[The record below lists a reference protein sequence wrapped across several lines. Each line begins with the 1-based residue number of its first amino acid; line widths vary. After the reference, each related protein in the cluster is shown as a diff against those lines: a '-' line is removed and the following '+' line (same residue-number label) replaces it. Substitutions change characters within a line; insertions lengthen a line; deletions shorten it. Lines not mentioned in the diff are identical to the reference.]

1 MYIQDDLKECLKLQ
15 FRDIT
20 YKVNEKKGIVV
31 ALASFYTP
39 LCMGAD
45 VDQYIDNIKGIAR
58 LNKSVGDTFNV
69 EVGKRIA
76 RAKAEKEAF
85 IQFRTM
91 LLSYEKKVFQARLD
105 IAEAIITMNSH
116 IEHQKEYIK
125 SF

>member
-20 YKVNEKKGIVV
+20 YKVNEEKGVVV
-31 ALASFYTP
+31 ALAYFRTP
-39 LCMGAD
+39 LSMEAGAN
-45 VDQYIDNIKGIAR
+45 QCINTIGIAK
-58 LNKSVGDTFNV
+58 LNKSAGDTFDI
-69 EVGKRIA
+69 EVGKKIA

-85 IQFRTM
+85 TQFKAM
-91 LLSYEKKVFQARLD
+91 LLKYEDKLFQARL
-105 IAEAIITMNSH
+105 EMSKAIDTMSSH

>member
-20 YKVNEKKGIVV
+20 YKVNEEKGVVV
-31 ALASFYTP
+31 ALAYFRTP
-39 LCMGAD
+39 LSMEAGAN
-45 VDQYIDNIKGIAR
+45 QCINTIGIAK
-58 LNKSVGDTFNV
+58 LNKSAGDTFNI
-69 EVGKRIA
+69 EVGKKIA

-85 IQFRTM
+85 IQFKTM
-91 LLSYEKKVFQARLD
+91 LLEYEDKLFQARL
-105 IAEAIITMNSH
+105 EMSKAIDTMSSH

>member
-1 MYIQDDLKECLKLQ
+1 MYIQDDLKKCLKLQ

-20 YKVNEKKGIVV
+20 YKVNEEKGVVV

-39 LCMGAD
+39 LRMEPDA
-45 VDQYIDNIKGIAR
+45 DQYINTIGIAR
-58 LNKSVGDTFNV
+58 LNKNAGDTFNI
-69 EVGKRIA
+69 EVGKKIA

-85 IQFRTM
+85 IQFKTT
-91 LLSYEKKVFQARLD
+91 LLKYEDKLFQARL
-105 IAEAIITMNSH
+105 EMSKAIDTMSSH

>member
-15 FRDIT
+15 LRDIT
-20 YKVNEKKGIVV
+20 YKVNEKKGVVV
-31 ALASFYTP
+31 ALAYLRTP
-39 LCMGAD
+39 LSMEAGAN
-45 VDQYIDNIKGIAR
+45 QCINTIGIAR
-58 LNKSVGDTFNV
+58 LNKSAGDTFNI
-69 EVGKRIA
+69 EVGKKIA

-91 LLSYEKKVFQARLD
+91 LLSYEKEVFQARLN
-105 IAEAIITMNSH
+105 IAEAIITISSH

>member
-1 MYIQDDLKECLKLQ
+1 MYIQEDLKECLKLQ

-20 YKVNEKKGIVV
+20 YKVNEEKGVVV
-31 ALASFYTP
+31 ALAYFRTP
-39 LCMGAD
+39 LSMEAGAN
-45 VDQYIDNIKGIAR
+45 QCINTIGIAR
-58 LNKSVGDTFNV
+58 LNKSAGDTFNI
-69 EVGKRIA
+69 EVGKKIA

-91 LLSYEKKVFQARLD
+91 LLSYEKKVFQARLN
-105 IAEAIITMNSH
+105 IAEAIITMSSH

>member
-15 FRDIT
+15 FRYIT
-20 YKVNEKKGIVV
+20 YKVNEKKGVVV
-31 ALASFYTP
+31 ALAYFSTP
-39 LCMGAD
+39 LSMEAGAN
-45 VDQYIDNIKGIAR
+45 QCINTIGIAR
-58 LNKSVGDTFNV
+58 LNKSTGDTFNI
-69 EVGKRIA
+69 EVGKKIA

-105 IAEAIITMNSH
+105 IAEAIITMSSH

>member
-20 YKVNEKKGIVV
+20 YKVNEKKGVVV
-31 ALASFYTP
+31 ALAYFRTP
-39 LCMGAD
+39 LSMEAGAN
-45 VDQYIDNIKGIAR
+45 QCINTIGIAR
-58 LNKSVGDTFNV
+58 LNKSAGDTFNI
-69 EVGKRIA
+69 EVGKKIA

-85 IQFRTM
+85 TQFRTM
-91 LLSYEKKVFQARLD
+91 LLNYEKKVFQARLD
-105 IAEAIITMNSH
+105 IAEAIITTSSH

>member
-20 YKVNEKKGIVV
+20 YKVNEEKGVVV
-31 ALASFYTP
+31 ALAYFRTP
-39 LCMGAD
+39 LSMEAGAN
-45 VDQYIDNIKGIAR
+45 QCINTIGIAR
-58 LNKSVGDTFNV
+58 LNKSAGDTFNI
-69 EVGKRIA
+69 EVGKKIA

-85 IQFRTM
+85 TQFRTM
-91 LLSYEKKVFQARLD
+91 LLNYEKRVFQVRLD
-105 IAEAIITMNSH
+105 IAEAIITMSSH

>member
-20 YKVNEKKGIVV
+20 YKVNEEKGVVV
-31 ALASFYTP
+31 ALAYFRTP
-39 LCMGAD
+39 LSMEAGAN
-45 VDQYIDNIKGIAR
+45 QCINTIGIAR
-58 LNKSVGDTFNV
+58 LNKSAGDTFNI
-69 EVGKRIA
+69 EVGKKIA

-85 IQFRTM
+85 TQFRTM
-91 LLSYEKKVFQARLD
+91 LLNYEKRAFQVRLD
-105 IAEAIITMNSH
+105 IAEAIITMSSH

>member
-20 YKVNEKKGIVV
+20 YKVNEEKGVVV
-31 ALASFYTP
+31 ALAHFRTP
-39 LCMGAD
+39 LCMEAGAN
-45 VDQYIDNIKGIAR
+45 QCINTIGIAR
-58 LNKSVGDTFNV
+58 LNKSAGDTFNV
-69 EVGKRIA
+69 EVGKKIA

-85 IQFRTM
+85 IQFKTM
-91 LLSYEKKVFQARLD
+91 LLNYENRVFQARLD
-105 IAEAIITMNSH
+105 ISKAIDTMSSH

>member
-1 MYIQDDLKECLKLQ
+1 MYIQDDLKKCLKLQ

-20 YKVNEKKGIVV
+20 YKVNEKKGVVV
-31 ALASFYTP
+31 ALAYFHTP
-39 LCMGAD
+39 LSMEAGAN
-45 VDQYIDNIKGIAR
+45 QCINTIGIAR
-58 LNKSVGDTFNV
+58 LNKSAGDTFNIA
-69 EVGKRIA
+69 VGKKIA

-91 LLSYEKKVFQARLD
+91 LLNYENKIFQARLD
-105 IAEAIITMNSH
+105 ISKVIDTMSSH